1 MQYMTREEWLTNLA
15 QKLRPIFEQCG
26 VQYIPRIRISC
37 GFPTG
42 CAVGKGKRIV
52 GECFSSVCSADHTNE
67 IFVSPTVSDSLDAGG
82 ILIHEII
89 HAIVGTHE
97 GHKGPF
103 VTLARA
109 VGLKGK
115 PTATNP
121 GKRLTRRLNALIG
134 ELGPYPHATLSFL
147 QIKKDG
153 TRLIKVVCPSCGY
166 TVRATRKW
174 LEIGSPICPTDKI
187 QMESDI

>member
-1 MQYMTREEWLTNLA
+1 
-15 QKLRPIFEQCG
+15 
-26 VQYIPRIRISC
+26 
-37 GFPTG
+37 
-42 CAVGKGKRIV
+42 
-52 GECFSSVCSADHTNE
+52 VCSADKTHE
-67 IFVSPTVSDSLDAGG
+67 IFVSPTVADSLHAGG
-82 ILIHEII
+82 ILMHEII

-109 VGLKGK
+109 VGLEGK

-121 GKRLTRRLNALIG
+121 GKALTRRLNALIG
-134 ELGPYPHATLSFL
+134 ELGPYPHATLSL
-147 QIKKDG
+147 IQIKKAG
-153 TRLIKVVCPSCGY
+153 TRLIKVACPACGY

-187 QMESDI
+187 DMEEGI